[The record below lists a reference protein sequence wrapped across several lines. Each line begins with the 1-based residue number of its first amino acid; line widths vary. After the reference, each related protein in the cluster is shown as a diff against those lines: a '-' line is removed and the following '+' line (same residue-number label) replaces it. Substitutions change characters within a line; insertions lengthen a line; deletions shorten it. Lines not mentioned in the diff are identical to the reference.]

1 MRGCHA
7 GFCGTS
13 ARAEGRLNEGLVFGL
28 GHSIADDQLGLIEG
42 WRVEHVA
49 SDSGFLTIY
58 LAFTG

>member
-1 MRGCHA
+1 MRGCDA
-7 GFCGTS
+7 GRCGTS
-13 ARAEGRLNEGLVFGL
+13 ARGKGRANEGFVFGL
-28 GHSIADDQLGLIEG
+28 GHAIVDDQLGLIEG